1 MQILEKG
8 ILVLVALLFP
18 LISHA
23 EEWEALLKEF
33 EQYAEESRVA
43 SQSVG
48 MSIAIVKD
56 GKRIY
61 AKGFGV
67 RSINDSQPV
76 TPETLFQIGS
86 MTKSFT
92 TALTALAV
100 DRKLLK
106 WENPVIQWVPT
117 FLMYDPWVTR
127 EFQIED
133 LYAQRSGL
141 VHHVGDNQ
149 AILGVS
155 ADQMIANLHYFAP
168 VTSFRSSFAYQNI
181 FFNIGGLALLKA
193 TGKSWQ
199 DLLKEEI
206 FRPLGMKSSSADLS
220 SYLKVP
226 NRVGW
231 HALKEDGTVELI
243 PETAVYAGTV
253 YTFAAAGGINSTVLD
268 MSEWIMMQ
276 ADSGEFQGKRI
287 ISKEN
292 LSRTHLAHIY
302 AGNVNGIESYY
313 CLGWG
318 LQEYSPHP
326 IIRHDGGTL
335 GASNNMAIIPEERL
349 GIVILCNTR
358 ESILSAALI
367 LKFFD
372 LYYKKPKVD
381 WTKKLLDDQKKLQA
395 LAVAKKAPIANPLP
409 ALPLNAY
416 TGTYTNPVYGDLLI
430 TVRGNDL
437 IGQIG
442 PRKTEWIFKHY
453 NRDAF
458 SFWWPPFEEGT
469 RKVLFYMDAQNKPS
483 QVFIEALSGEKQ
495 ELFVRKSEETQR
507 SNKETSCAS
516 EANRSITGL

>member
-8 ILVLVALLFP
+8 IIILVALLFP
-18 LISHA
+18 LIGHA

-43 SQSVG
+43 SQAVG

-92 TALTALAV
+92 SGLTALVV

-106 WENPVIQWVPT
+106 WEDPVIQWVPN

-127 EFQIED
+127 SFQIED

-141 VHHVGDNQ
+141 VHHAGDTQ
-149 AILGVS
+149 CVLGVS
-155 ADQMIANLHYFAP
+155 ANQMIANLHYYEP
-168 VTSFRSSFAYQNI
+168 VTSFRASFAYQNI
-181 FFNIGGLALLKA
+181 FFTIGGLALLKA

-199 DLLKEEI
+199 ALLQNEI
-206 FRPLGMKSSSADLS
+206 FRPLGMKSSSVDLS

-226 NRVGW
+226 NRAGW
-231 HALKEDGTVELI
+231 HMLKDDGTVELI

-253 YTFAAAGGINSTVLD
+253 YTIEASGGINSTALD

-276 ADSGEFQGKRI
+276 ADSGQFQGKRI

-292 LSRTHLAHIY
+292 LARTHQAHVY
-302 AGNVNGIESYY
+302 AGKVDDIDSYY

-318 LQEYSPHP
+318 LQEYSPYP

-335 GASNNMAIIPEERL
+335 GASNNMAIIPQERL

-358 ESILSAALI
+358 ESVLSEALV

-372 LYYKKPKVD
+372 LYYKKPNID
-381 WTKKLLDDQKKLQA
+381 WTKKLVDSQKKKQA
-395 LAVAKKAPIANPLP
+395 GVLAKKTLIANPLP

-458 SFWWPPFEEGT
+458 SLWWAPFEEGSS
-469 RKVLFYMDAQNKPS
+469 RVLFYMDAQNKPN
-483 QVFIEALSGEKQ
+483 QVFIEALSIDTQG
-495 ELFVRKSEETQR
+495 LFVRKSEENQR
-507 SNKETSCAS
+507 SNKATSCVS
-516 EANRSITGL
+516 EAPRSVTGL

>member
-1 MQILEKG
+1 MQILEKA
-8 ILVLVALLFP
+8 IVVLTALLFP
-18 LISHA
+18 LIGHA
-23 EEWEALLKEF
+23 EEWDALLSEF

-43 SQSVG
+43 SQAVG
-48 MSIAIVKD
+48 VSIAIVKD

-61 AKGFGV
+61 AKGFGA

-92 TALTALAV
+92 SALTALAV

-106 WENPVIQWVPT
+106 WEDPVIQWVPT

-149 AILGVS
+149 GILGAS
-155 ADQMIANLHYFAP
+155 ADQMIANLHYFEP
-168 VTSFRSSFAYQNI
+168 VTSFRASFAYQNV
-181 FFNIGGLALLKA
+181 FFNIGGQALLKA

-199 DLLKEEI
+199 ALLQDEI
-206 FRPLGMKSSSADLS
+206 FLPLGMKSSSTDLS

-231 HALKEDGTVELI
+231 HVLKDDGTIELI

-253 YTFAAAGGINSTVLD
+253 YTFSAAGGINSTVLD

-276 ADSGEFQGKRI
+276 TDSGEFQGKRI

-302 AGNVNGIESYY
+302 AGNVNGLESYY

-318 LQEYSPHP
+318 LQEYSPYP
-326 IIRHDGGTL
+326 LIRHDGGTL
-335 GASNNMAIIPEERL
+335 GVSNNMAIIPQERL

-381 WTKKLLDDQKKLQA
+381 WTKRLLDDQKKLQA
-395 LAVAKKAPIANPLP
+395 RVLAKKAPIANPLS

-437 IGQIG
+437 VGQIG

-458 SFWWPPFEEGT
+458 SFWWSPFEEGT
-469 RKVLFYMDAQNKPS
+469 SKVLFYMDAQNKPN

-495 ELFVRKSEETQR
+495 GVFVRKSVDQ
-507 SNKETSCAS
+507 SSDKKTSCAS
-516 EANRSITGL
+516 EINRSITGL